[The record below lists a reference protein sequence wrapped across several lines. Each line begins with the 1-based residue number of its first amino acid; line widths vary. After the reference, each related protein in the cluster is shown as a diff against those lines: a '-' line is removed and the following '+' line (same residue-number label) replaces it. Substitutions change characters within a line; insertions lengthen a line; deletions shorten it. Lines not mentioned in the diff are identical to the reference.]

1 MAQLHMARFVVRL
14 YSVQVTDL
22 KAIVDNTTQRI

>member
-1 MAQLHMARFVVRL
+1 MVQLHMARFVVRL

-22 KAIVDNTTQRI
+22 NGPTVFMK